1 MDPRDVLAKGRRVGY
16 AAMMERILFITSTR
30 IGDAVINSGVLDHLV
45 RTRSNARF
53 TIACGKLAQ
62 PILEHTPRLDQI
74 IVVNKK
80 PLGLHWLGLWRRV
93 AGTKW
98 DLVVDMRGSAIA
110 ALLRADVRKTLRS
123 TKIPM
128 HKVREAAGVMRLDP
142 PPPPKIHVPE
152 DAESRAAKLFPSNRD
167 VLAVCPSASW
177 PFKMWPGDRFGE
189 LVKRLVSPG
198 GPMAGAL
205 VVIFGGP
212 GDEVH
217 AKPIHEALP
226 DAGVFDLTGK
236 LYLTDVAACLS
247 RARLFVGNDSGVMHI
262 AAAMGTPTLGLF
274 GPSDERLYGPYGE
287 QCAIVRGPRNFDT
300 IQNET
305 PNWKSHPSS
314 LLMDLST
321 DTAFEAASRLLER
334 TQK

>member
-1 MDPRDVLAKGRRVGY
+1 MPRC
-16 AAMMERILFITSTR
+16 MERILFITSTR

-45 RTRSNARF
+45 RTRPDARF

-62 PILEHTPRLDQI
+62 PLLEHTPRLDRI
-74 IVVNKK
+74 IIVNKK
-80 PLGLHWLGLWRRV
+80 PMGFHWLGLWRRV
-93 AGTKW
+93 VGTKW

-110 ALLRADVRKTLRS
+110 ALLRTDMRRTLQS

-128 HKVREAAGVMRLDP
+128 HKVREAAGVMRLEP
-142 PPPPKIHVPE
+142 VPKPKIHIPE
-152 DAESRAAKLFPSNRD
+152 DAESRAVKLLPTGRD
-167 VLAVCPSASW
+167 VLAVCPSASL

-189 LVKRLVSPG
+189 LVARLVGPG
-198 GPMAGAL
+198 GPMAGAQ

-212 GDEVH
+212 GDEAHSKPVH
-217 AKPIHEALP
+217 DALP

-287 QCAIVRGPRNFDT
+287 KCAVVRGPRNFDT
-300 IQNET
+300 IQDET
-305 PNWKSHPSS
+305 PNWKAHPAS
-314 LLMDLST
+314 LLIDLTT
-321 DTAFEAASRLLER
+321 DTVLEAASRLLER
-334 TQK
+334 TKP